1 MEIIDKWVAEFLIRC
16 QHNPRV
22 SPTNLLSAL
31 RFGDSGDCL
40 KLKVSSVLLDLSDSL
55 TRGSVDEG
63 TLDLL
68 EILEKLLLQKSSV
81 ITESQKSAYCWTAA
95 ECTLRFMW
103 PLDPLDGLLTDALE
117 RIWTKRIG
125 FLKESGSGLVSDELL
140 KWETD
145 LKKAVEDP
153 EMYQRIRES
162 NIRYTA
168 ISFLNQ
174 LLKEQRGLLGSSSLE
189 SVAQRR
195 FRKRKAENNVEG
207 DGVRGNEVPNAV
219 DESTRRLASDNT
231 ERGTCEGDNEN
242 RNNRDVDGVGCPE
255 NDGIDKVNEQ
265 LAAEEEGTM
274 GSQEQEHESSL
285 DKGDKMAA
293 RELKDYLL
301 EIQRQIDPSTR
312 QVQEPN
318 NAFDHSVNVTPQPS
332 KVNRTGTSGQDHI
345 ETPVSVSEFSFKM
358 ISKLLFLWLMKT
370 CGLIVKQQDN
380 ASEKGSSSQGTWSGR
395 VRPRLSSPVPLNV
408 SPLKKTNSPVRRP
421 KKFWTPEEVEALRAG
436 VKEYAAL
443 FAKYGKSWK
452 DIKNANPAVFAERTE
467 VDLKDKWRNLVR

>member
-68 EILEKLLLQKSSV
+68 EILEKLLLQQCSV
-81 ITESQKSAYCWTAA
+81 ITESHKSAYCWTAA

-103 PLDPLDGLLTDALE
+103 PLDPLDGLFTDALE

-140 KWETD
+140 KWEAD

-174 LLKEQRGLLGSSSLE
+174 LLKEQWGLLGSSSLE

-207 DGVRGNEVPNAV
+207 DGVRSREGPNGV
-219 DESTRRLASDNT
+219 DERTGRMET
-231 ERGTCEGDNEN
+231 
-242 RNNRDVDGVGCPE
+242 
-255 NDGIDKVNEQ
+255 
-265 LAAEEEGTM
+265 EEEGTM
-274 GSQEQEHESSL
+274 GSQEQKHESSP

-318 NAFDHSVNVTPQPS
+318 DAFDHSVNVTPQPS
-332 KVNRTGTSGQDHI
+332 RVNRTGTSGQDHI
-345 ETPVSVSEFSFKM
+345 ETP
-358 ISKLLFLWLMKT
+358 
-370 CGLIVKQQDN
+370 DN

-436 VKEYAAL
+436 VKEY
-443 FAKYGKSWK
+443 GKSWK

>member
-68 EILEKLLLQKSSV
+68 EILEKLLLQQCSV
-81 ITESQKSAYCWTAA
+81 ITESHKSAYCWTAA

-103 PLDPLDGLLTDALE
+103 PLDPLDGLFTDALE

-140 KWETD
+140 KWEAD

-174 LLKEQRGLLGSSSLE
+174 LLKEQWGLLGSSSLE

-207 DGVRGNEVPNAV
+207 DGVRSREGPNGV
-219 DESTRRLASDNT
+219 DERTGRMESDNLDNSN
-231 ERGTCEGDNEN
+231 ENGDN
-242 RNNRDVDGVGCPE
+242 RDAEGVGCPE

-274 GSQEQEHESSL
+274 GSQEQKHESSP

-318 NAFDHSVNVTPQPS
+318 DAFDHSVNVTPQPS
-332 KVNRTGTSGQDHI
+332 RVNRTGTSGQDHI
-345 ETPVSVSEFSFKM
+345 ETP
-358 ISKLLFLWLMKT
+358 
-370 CGLIVKQQDN
+370 QQDN

-436 VKEYAAL
+436 VKEY
-443 FAKYGKSWK
+443 GKSWK

>member
-1 MEIIDKWVAEFLIRC
+1 MEVMDKWVAEFLIRS
-16 QHNPRV
+16 QHNPTV

-31 RFGDSGDCL
+31 RFGDSDECVT
-40 KLKVSSVLLDLSDSL
+40 LKVSSVLRDLHDSL
-55 TRGSVDEG
+55 LRGSVDEG

-68 EILEKLLLQKSSV
+68 EILEKLQRSV
-81 ITESQKSAYCWTAA
+81 ITESHKSAYCWTAA

-103 PLDPLDGLLTDALE
+103 PLDPLDGLFTDALE

-125 FLKESGSGLVSDELL
+125 SLKESGSGLVSDELV

-174 LLKEQRGLLGSSSLE
+174 LLKEQWGLLGSSSLE
-189 SVAQRR
+189 AVAQRR
-195 FRKRKAENNVEG
+195 FRNRKGENNVEG
-207 DGVRGNEVPNAV
+207 DGVRSREGLNGVGERVGRM
-219 DESTRRLASDNT
+219 ESDNI
-231 ERGTCEGDNEN
+231 DNSNEN
-242 RNNRDVDGVGCPE
+242 GDNRDVEGVGCLE
-255 NDGIDKVNEQ
+255 DDGIDKVNEQ

-274 GSQEQEHESSL
+274 GAQEQEHESSL

-301 EIQRQIDPSTR
+301 EIQRQIDPPSTR

-332 KVNRTGTSGQDHI
+332 RVKRSGTSGQDHI
-345 ETPVSVSEFSFKM
+345 ETP
-358 ISKLLFLWLMKT
+358 
-370 CGLIVKQQDN
+370 DN

-408 SPLKKTNSPVRRP
+408 SPLKKINSPVRRP

-436 VKEYAAL
+436 VKEY
-443 FAKYGKSWK
+443 GKAWK
-452 DIKNANPAVFAERTE
+452 DIKNANPAVLAQRTE
-467 VDLKDKWRNLVR
+467 VSTSFVYIYTL

>member
-1 MEIIDKWVAEFLIRC
+1 MEVMDKWVAEFLIRS
-16 QHNPRV
+16 QHNPTV

-31 RFGDSGDCL
+31 RFGDPDDCVT
-40 KLKVSSVLLDLSDSL
+40 LKVSSVLRDLYDSL
-55 TRGSVDEG
+55 LRGSVDEG

-68 EILEKLLLQKSSV
+68 EILEKLQRPV
-81 ITESQKSAYCWTAA
+81 ITESHKSAYCWTAA

-103 PLDPLDGLLTDALE
+103 PLDPLDGLFTDALE

-125 FLKESGSGLVSDELL
+125 SLKESGSGLVSDELL
-140 KWETD
+140 KWEAD

-174 LLKEQRGLLGSSSLE
+174 LLKEQWGLLGSSSLE
-189 SVAQRR
+189 AVAQRR
-195 FRKRKAENNVEG
+195 FRNRKGENNVEG
-207 DGVRGNEVPNAV
+207 DGVRSREGLNGV
-219 DESTRRLASDNT
+219 DERTGRLESGNIDNS
-231 ERGTCEGDNEN
+231 NEN
-242 RNNRDVDGVGCPE
+242 GDNRDVEGVGCLE
-255 NDGIDKVNEQ
+255 DDGIDKVNEQ

-301 EIQRQIDPSTR
+301 EIQRQIDPPSTR

-332 KVNRTGTSGQDHI
+332 RVNRTGTSGQDHI
-345 ETPVSVSEFSFKM
+345 ETP
-358 ISKLLFLWLMKT
+358 
-370 CGLIVKQQDN
+370 DN

-408 SPLKKTNSPVRRP
+408 SPLKKINSTVRRP

-436 VKEYAAL
+436 VKEY
-443 FAKYGKSWK
+443 GKAWK
-452 DIKNANPAVFAERTE
+452 DIKNANPAVLAERTE

>member
-1 MEIIDKWVAEFLIRC
+1 MEIIDKWVAEFLIRS

-68 EILEKLLLQKSSV
+68 EILEKLLLQQRSV
-81 ITESQKSAYCWTAA
+81 ITESHKSAYCWTAA

-103 PLDPLDGLLTDALE
+103 PLDPLDGLFTDALE

-125 FLKESGSGLVSDELL
+125 FLKENGSGLVSDELL

-345 ETPVSVSEFSFKM
+345 ETP
-358 ISKLLFLWLMKT
+358 
-370 CGLIVKQQDN
+370 DN

>member
-31 RFGDSGDCL
+31 RFGDSDDCL

-68 EILEKLLLQKSSV
+68 EILEKLLLRKSSV

-103 PLDPLDGLLTDALE
+103 PLDPLDGLFTDALE

-219 DESTRRLASDNT
+219 DESTRRLAT
-231 ERGTCEGDNEN
+231 
-242 RNNRDVDGVGCPE
+242 
-255 NDGIDKVNEQ
+255 
-265 LAAEEEGTM
+265 EEEGTM

-332 KVNRTGTSGQDHI
+332 K
-345 ETPVSVSEFSFKM
+345 
-358 ISKLLFLWLMKT
+358 
-370 CGLIVKQQDN
+370 DN

-436 VKEYAAL
+436 VKV
-443 FAKYGKSWK
+443 YGKSWK

>member
-1 MEIIDKWVAEFLIRC
+1 MEVMDKWVAEFLIRS
-16 QHNPRV
+16 QHNPTV

-31 RFGDSGDCL
+31 RFGDSDECVT
-40 KLKVSSVLLDLSDSL
+40 LKVSSVLRDLHDSL
-55 TRGSVDEG
+55 LRGSVDEG

-68 EILEKLLLQKSSV
+68 EILEKLQRSV
-81 ITESQKSAYCWTAA
+81 ITESHKSAYCWTAA

-103 PLDPLDGLLTDALE
+103 PLDPLDGLFTDALE

-125 FLKESGSGLVSDELL
+125 SLKESGSGLVSDELV

-174 LLKEQRGLLGSSSLE
+174 LLKEQWGLLGSSSLE
-189 SVAQRR
+189 AVAQRR
-195 FRKRKAENNVEG
+195 FRNRKGENNVEG
-207 DGVRGNEVPNAV
+207 DGVRSREGLNGVGERVGRM
-219 DESTRRLASDNT
+219 ESDNI
-231 ERGTCEGDNEN
+231 DNSNEN
-242 RNNRDVDGVGCPE
+242 GDNRDVEGVGCLE
-255 NDGIDKVNEQ
+255 DDGIDKVNEQ

-274 GSQEQEHESSL
+274 GAQEQEHESSL

-301 EIQRQIDPSTR
+301 EIQRQIDPPSTR

-332 KVNRTGTSGQDHI
+332 RVKRSGTSGQDHI
-345 ETPVSVSEFSFKM
+345 ETP
-358 ISKLLFLWLMKT
+358 
-370 CGLIVKQQDN
+370 QQDN

-408 SPLKKTNSPVRRP
+408 SPLKKINSPVRRP

-436 VKEYAAL
+436 VKEY
-443 FAKYGKSWK
+443 GKAWK
-452 DIKNANPAVFAERTE
+452 DIKNANPAVLAQRTE